1 MQIPLRQ
8 TFGLPLGVLAML
20 ASVHL
25 GGGHLQDLL
34 APAPLLLVLAIA
46 LGSFG
51 VVRGLA
57 ATGSL
62 ARAFV
67 QAPADLA
74 QRHALL
80 IDVERLERATLLGAG
95 FGALWGGSEAIGH
108 FHSPGQIGPALAF
121 ALQSLV
127 GGTLCCVLLWLPWRQ
142 HLLASPAA
150 LLPARRAWSRA
161 LLWSGCAALLAVATS
176 GAVPGTPRVLL
187 TGPTVLLM
195 LAGVTLPSLLAAPRA
210 ILAGPASSTRSRWL
224 ADALLCGGGLAL
236 TSGVAHCFA
245 VLDQPTLLA
254 PGLAWTCATFAV
266 PALAAGVVRLAG
278 ADAPA
283 DEPPFPTSSPH
294 PAFAAIV
301 FAALAGM
308 VAFVVAVLQQGP
320 SVG

>member
-1 MQIPLRQ
+1 MPLRLVL
-8 TFGLPLGVLAML
+8 GLPLGVLAML
-20 ASVHL
+20 ASVRL
-25 GGGHLQDLL
+25 TGGHAQELI
-34 APAPLLLVLAIA
+34 APAPLLLVFATA
-46 LGSFG
+46 LGSF
-51 VVRGLA
+51 VMTRGIA
-57 ATGSL
+57 ATGQL
-62 ARAFV
+62 ARAFLH
-67 QAPADLA
+67 APTDVA
-74 QRHALL
+74 QRLAR
-80 IDVERLERATLLGAG
+80 IADVERLERATLLGAC

-108 FHSPGQIGPALAF
+108 FHSPAQIGPALAF

-150 LLPARRAWSRA
+150 LLPARRVWSRV
-161 LLWSGCAALLAVATS
+161 LLWSGCAALVAVATS

-224 ADALLCGGGLAL
+224 ADALLCGGVLAL
-236 TSGVAHCFA
+236 TCGVAHCFA

-283 DEPPFPTSSPH
+283 DEPPLTTSSPH
-294 PAFAAIV
+294 PAYAAIV